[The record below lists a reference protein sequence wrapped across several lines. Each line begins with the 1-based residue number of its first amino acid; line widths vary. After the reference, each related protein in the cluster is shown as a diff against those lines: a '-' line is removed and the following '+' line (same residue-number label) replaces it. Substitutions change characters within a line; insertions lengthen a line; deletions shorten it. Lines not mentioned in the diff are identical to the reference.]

1 MDQSFFQSINS
12 NNVVRDSSINVL
24 TVVLI
29 VGERGRVDLILLLL
43 LLLKI
48 EHSLA
53 VASIGNF
60 RGTWLHLVEKVGKRR
75 ILVHVDS
82 LLRQ

>member
-12 NNVVRDSSINVL
+12 NNVVRNSPINVL
-24 TVVLI
+24 AVVLI
-29 VGERGRVDLILLLL
+29 VGERGRVDLTLVLL

-48 EHSLA
+48 KYSLA

-60 RGTWLHLVEKVGKRR
+60 WGTWLHLVEEVGKRR